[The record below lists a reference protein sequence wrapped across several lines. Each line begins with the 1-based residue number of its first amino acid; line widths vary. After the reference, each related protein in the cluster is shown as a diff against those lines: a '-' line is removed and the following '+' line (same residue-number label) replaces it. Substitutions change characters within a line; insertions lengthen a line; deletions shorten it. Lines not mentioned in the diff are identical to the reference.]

1 MRTHVTWMMAL
12 TMMASPAISLG
23 AETAATKTEAEYELR
38 NVELTP
44 AGSLEGQVLAADGSA
59 IKGAKVIVRSQAN
72 PQKVGQ
78 QLATDDKGRFLAT
91 GLKSGACVLEADGQT
106 FAVRVWKKGTAPPKS
121 LQNIAMVQ
129 PADETV
135 RGQSLTDNRIVN
147 RIRSMT
153 RGQKIACGV
162 LLAAAIVIPIALD
175 DDGS

>member
-1 MRTHVTWMMAL
+1 MRTHVTWMLAI
-12 TMMASPAISLG
+12 TMMASPAISFG
-23 AETAATKTEAEYELR
+23 AETASTKTEAEYELR

-44 AGSLEGQVLAADGSA
+44 AGSLEGQLLATDGSA
-59 IKGAKVIVRSQAN
+59 IQNTKVLVRSQAN

-78 QLATDDKGRFLAT
+78 QIVTDAKGRFLAT

-121 LQNIAMVQ
+121 LQNIALVQ
-129 PADETV
+129 PTEGSV

-147 RIRSMT
+147 AVRSMS